1 MDTLMENTEP
11 MQWFVMNAYKNEK
24 RAEEALEAA
33 KGMEY
38 FIPKRYAVRKYQGK
52 PKRVLVPVIPNLVFV
67 KARYQDLEEFKRK
80 CPYLRY
86 ATIRESGHNKIMK
99 VPELQMSSFMKV
111 ASCIEEDIIYY
122 HLDELDFKAGMR
134 VRVVGGAFEGV
145 EGTLIKLNG
154 KRRKRVVVKLDG
166 VLAISA
172 AEIET
177 DLIEVLKD

>member
-99 VPELQMSSFMKV
+99 V